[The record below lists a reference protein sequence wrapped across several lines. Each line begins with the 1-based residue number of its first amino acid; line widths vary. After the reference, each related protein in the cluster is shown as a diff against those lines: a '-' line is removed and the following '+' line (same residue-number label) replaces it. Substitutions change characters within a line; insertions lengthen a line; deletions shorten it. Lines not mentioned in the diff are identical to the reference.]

1 MLLTCIKKR
10 CGKVI
15 FYCIVILF
23 LFAILLP
30 FIWQFLT
37 SIKPLSE
44 ISAMPAVWLP
54 SEINVQYYFNVFE
67 KHPFARYLI
76 NSFVVASVSTV
87 LSILIGAS
95 AGYALARLK
104 FKGKKLL
111 LMLILSISM
120 FPAIATLS
128 PLYLL
133 LKNINLLNN
142 YWGLILPY
150 MTFALPMAIWML
162 TNYFSQLPNG
172 FEESAALDGCNR
184 FRTFFSIM
192 LPLIKPGLFSVGMLV
207 FINSWNEYLYALTFM
222 TRENMRTVPVG
233 ISLFP
238 SKYELPWGDMAA
250 ASIIVTVPLI
260 ILVLIFQKRIISGM
274 TAGGIKE

>member
-10 CGKVI
+10 CGTVI

-54 SEINVQYYFNVFE
+54 SEINIQYYFNVFE

-133 LKNINLLNN
+133 LININLLNN

-162 TNYFSQLPNG
+162 TNYFSQLPKG